1 MTAAD
6 AAPAAVIP
14 QLAPEPLLEP
24 AAALSGVAEP
34 AASRVA
40 VVTGAAGGIG
50 GAICR
55 RLSADG
61 FTVACF
67 DLGAAEAA
75 SVASDLPKARGYGVD
90 VRDGASVRS
99 AADRVRADLGMP
111 WLLVNAAGVFSI
123 QRITELDELEWDRI
137 LDTNLK
143 GPFLTCREFLPGMV
157 ASGDGCIVNIA
168 STAGVRGGRLRAA
181 YCASKGG
188 LVLLTRSLAI
198 DHGPDGVRVNC
209 LCPGLIDTEMADWI
223 RHDDDALARFA
234 ASVPARRMGAPD
246 EVADGVAFLASD
258 GAGYLHGAV
267 LMVDGGGTA

>member
-6 AAPAAVIP
+6 AVPAAGIP
-14 QLAPEPLLEP
+14 QPAPEPLLEP

-34 AASRVA
+34 DASRVA

-67 DLGAAEAA
+67 DLDAAEAT

-90 VRDGASVRS
+90 VRDAASVRS

-234 ASVPARRMGAPD
+234 ASVPARRMGTPD

-258 GAGYLHGAV
+258 GASYLHGAV